1 MALNPPN
8 PQDSSGKRDD
18 GGMES
23 LLQAEKLTQ
32 IAVVIPAALAVGWI
46 LGALLDH
53 WLHTH
58 WIYIAGLIFGSA
70 MGLAEVVRMALSAGN
85 PPSSRKGPRA

>member
-1 MALNPPN
+1 MPIDPPN
-8 PQDSSGKRDD
+8 PQGSGNKPDD
-18 GGMES
+18 GGMQT

-32 IAVVIPAALAVGWI
+32 IAFVIPAALVVGWI
-46 LGALLDH
+46 FGALLDR

-58 WIYIAGLIFGSA
+58 WIYIAGLIFGA
-70 MGLAEVVRMALSAGN
+70 AVGLAEVVRMALSAGN